1 MNRLGPSLATR
12 WVIGI
17 LVGAFFAVPLLSTF
31 LFTLRDPEGGLS
43 FARWAAL
50 FDPAAAATLKP
61 IWTGLGNSLILAVV
75 TVAIVLL
82 LLAPTMILV
91 NLRFPKLKPAFE
103 FAVLLPI
110 SIPAIVLVVGSALV
124 PLFRPIQFSI
134 EFTGGS
140 QFTVQDPATV
150 DQDTATTAVQSV
162 VPGAATKVV
171 VLNGKDIRVQTD
183 RMSAEETQQVAE
195 ALAKAY
201 EIEPADVTSSFIG
214 PAWGENVT
222 KQSLWGLAIFLAL
235 TFLILA
241 IYFRTWKMSA
251 AAILGLLD
259 VLVITVGV
267 YALAGFEI
275 SPAAVIGFLTIL
287 AYSLYDT
294 TVVFDKVR
302 ENTTEDG
309 EKSGRLFGESVNLAV
324 NQTLVRSIN
333 TSVVAALPVG
343 AVLFIGALWLGAESL
358 TDISLSIFVGILV
371 ATYSTLFVAAPLY
384 SLFRENEPQIKER
397 DARVRAARE
406 RAAIDA

>member
-1 MNRLGPSLATR
+1 MASMNEFGNNLYTGKTSFPFVGKRRLWFIIAIALVLA
-12 WVIGI
+12 
-17 LVGAFFAVPLLSTF
+17 
-31 LFTLRDPEGGLS
+31 
-43 FARWAAL
+43 
-50 FDPAAAATLKP
+50 
-61 IWTGLGNSLILAVV
+61 
-75 TVAIVLL
+75 
-82 LLAPTMILV
+82 
-91 NLRFPKLKPAFE
+91 
-103 FAVLLPI
+103 
-110 SIPAIVLVVGSALV
+110 SALV
-124 PLFRPIQFSI
+124 PLLRPVQFSI

-140 QFTVQDPATV
+140 QFTVVAPSST
-150 DQDTATTAVQSV
+150 DQTTATQAVQSV
-162 VPGAATKVV
+162 VPESTAKVAIV
-171 VLNGKDIRVQTD
+171 GGTDVRVQTSQ
-183 RMSAEETQQVAE
+183 MSAEDTITVSK
-195 ALAKAY
+195 ALAAAY
-201 EIEPADVTSSFIG
+201 DVDPDEVTSSFIG
-214 PAWGENVT
+214 PQWGESVT
-222 KQSLWGLAIFLAL
+222 RQSLWGLAIFLAL

-309 EKSGRLFGESVNLAV
+309 ENSARTFGESVNLAV

-333 TSVVAALPVG
+333 TSIVAALPVG
-343 AVLFIGALWLGAESL
+343 AILFIGAFWLGAETL

-384 SLFRENEPQIKER
+384 SLFRENEPQIIENDR
-397 DARVRAARE
+397 RVRDLRA
-406 RAAIDA
+406 RAAVDA